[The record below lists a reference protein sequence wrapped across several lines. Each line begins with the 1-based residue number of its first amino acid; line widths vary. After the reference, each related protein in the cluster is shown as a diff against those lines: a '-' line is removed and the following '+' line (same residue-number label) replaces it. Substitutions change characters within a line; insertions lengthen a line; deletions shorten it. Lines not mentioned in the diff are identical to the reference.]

1 MYKDWSISLCFII
14 VMAANYF
21 TFLLFF
27 TGALAEATSYTTTTT
42 TPVTTD
48 TTSLGWLER
57 IFQTEYIYSTQ
68 SEETTDTIVGST
80 VSVLY
85 VPSETEVGVT
95 ETGVG
100 KGVED
105 VSETEVADVSETSET
120 TAETTISNSL
130 NSEPSDI
137 VSSVVGSSLLG
148 FSSDFCS
155 DFLSLVGS
163 SDDCS
168 SVLES
173 SSDFGSVVVSSVL
186 LFCSLF
192 ESVSL
197 DCCAS
202 IFWFD
207 CSWVVFGEVSFVLD

>member
-1 MYKDWSISLCFII
+1 
-14 VMAANYF
+14 MAANYF

-100 KGVED
+100 KGVGDVED
-105 VSETEVADVSETSET
+105 VSETEVADISETSET

-137 VSSVVGSSLLG
+137 VSSVVD
-148 FSSDFCS
+148 SSDT
-155 DFLSLVGS
+155 
-163 SDDCS
+163 
-168 SVLES
+168 
-173 SSDFGSVVVSSVL
+173 VSSVAVSSDIVSSSSAPVSSAPSTSSIPPGDYSTGYSSTT
-186 LFCSLF
+186 SLVNGT
-192 ESVSL
+192 SAVIQYTILYTS
-197 DCCAS
+197 DCPC
-202 IFWFD
+202 
-207 CSWVVFGEVSFVLD
+207 

>member
-1 MYKDWSISLCFII
+1 
-14 VMAANYF
+14 MAANYF

-137 VSSVVGSSLLG
+137 VSSVVGSSDTGSSVAL
-148 FSSDFCS
+148 SSDIVS
-155 DFLSLVGS
+155 SSSAPVSSAPSTSSIPPGDYSTGYSSTTSLVNGTS
-163 SDDCS
+163 AVIQYTILYTSDCP
-168 SVLES
+168 
-173 SSDFGSVVVSSVL
+173 
-186 LFCSLF
+186 C
-192 ESVSL
+192 
-197 DCCAS
+197 
-202 IFWFD
+202 
-207 CSWVVFGEVSFVLD
+207 

>member
-1 MYKDWSISLCFII
+1 
-14 VMAANYF
+14 MAANYF

-137 VSSVVGSSLLG
+137 VSSVVGSS
-148 FSSDFCS
+148 DT
-155 DFLSLVGS
+155 
-163 SDDCS
+163 
-168 SVLES
+168 S
-173 SSDFGSVVVSSVL
+173 SSDTGSSVAVSSDIVSSSSAPVSSAPSTSSIPPGDYSTGYSSTT
-186 LFCSLF
+186 SLVNGT
-192 ESVSL
+192 SAVIQYTILYTS
-197 DCCAS
+197 DCPC
-202 IFWFD
+202 
-207 CSWVVFGEVSFVLD
+207 

>member
-1 MYKDWSISLCFII
+1 
-14 VMAANYF
+14 MAANYF

-57 IFQTEYIYSTQ
+57 NFQTEYIYSTQ

-137 VSSVVGSSLLG
+137 VSSVVGSSDTGSSVAL
-148 FSSDFCS
+148 SSDIVS
-155 DFLSLVGS
+155 SSSAPVSSAPSTSSIPPGDYSTGYSSTTSLVNGTS
-163 SDDCS
+163 AVIQYTILYTSDCP
-168 SVLES
+168 
-173 SSDFGSVVVSSVL
+173 
-186 LFCSLF
+186 C
-192 ESVSL
+192 
-197 DCCAS
+197 
-202 IFWFD
+202 
-207 CSWVVFGEVSFVLD
+207 